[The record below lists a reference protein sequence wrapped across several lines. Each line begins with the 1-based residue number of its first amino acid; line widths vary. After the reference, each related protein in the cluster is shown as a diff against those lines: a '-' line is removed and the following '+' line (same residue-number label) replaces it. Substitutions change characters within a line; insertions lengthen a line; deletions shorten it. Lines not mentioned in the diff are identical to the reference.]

1 MQSSSISKTFFKA
14 PACYITFLAVP
25 AFFVTCVVSAEPF
38 GLQNYLDMGRGLF
51 TFNLSIIAA
60 IMLVTLTLT
69 RMLVFILRK
78 RLRMNW
84 GIYIIWCMGEAFMV
98 CFFSAFYLMLMS
110 RGADSYY
117 HILLR
122 CLLNFSLIM
131 ALPYTVITLGIQCYV
146 LSHKKAPISPEENAL
161 IRFYDE
167 HQRVRFIIAGD
178 AVLYIKAEENYV
190 RIRYV
195 ESGKVKDYTLR
206 ASMRKIE
213 EIVTKHGLMRCHRSY
228 YINPAHVRLV
238 RKDSAGLTL
247 AEMDVDGVES
257 VPVSKNYYDSLTRLL

>member
-1 MQSSSISKTFFKA
+1 MPSYSISKTFFKA
-14 PACYITFLAVP
+14 PACYITFLVVP
-25 AFFVTCVVSAEPF
+25 LFFVTCIVTAEPF
-38 GLQNYLDMGRGLF
+38 GLADYLGLGRGLF
-51 TFNLSIIAA
+51 SFNLSIIAA

-69 RMLVFILRK
+69 RMLIFILRK

-84 GIYIIWCMGEAFMV
+84 GIYILWCMGEIFLV
-98 CFFSAFYLMLMS
+98 CLFSAFYLRLMPGS
-110 RGADSYY
+110 EPSFY

-122 CLLNFSLIM
+122 CLLSFSLIM

-146 LSHKKAPISPEENAL
+146 LSHKKEPLAAEDNSL

-167 HQRVRFIIAGD
+167 HQRVRFIIATD
-178 AVLYIKAEENYV
+178 AVLFIKAEENYI
-190 RIRYV
+190 RIRYL

-213 EIVTKHGLMRCHRSY
+213 ENVTKHGLMRCHRSY
-228 YINPAHVRLV
+228 YINPTHVRLV